1 MSTRQEIIVQAL
13 QQRHAEVCRSTAEL
27 LTNSVGGTSDF
38 ALQLKHPSL
47 VVGGHQLRKW
57 IAPQR
62 WYAGKREL
70 LDAIRALALNEEFEC
85 TSVDPP
91 EDNSFI
97 DELRASAKDPQRRF
111 DLLER
116 RYRNPLN
123 FAAPSEEQVREH
135 LLERLMVVDRSRI
148 ERDSLDLVHADEF
161 LLRLNLIAIN
171 ASLSDDLRYLDA
183 LNSFYELLPSAWY
196 PASAQNW
203 LRVSFLILYARA
215 LAINFTPIN

>member
-13 QQRHAEVCRSTAEL
+13 RHRHAEVCRSTAEL
-27 LTNSVGGTSDF
+27 VTNTASDF
-38 ALQLKHPSL
+38 VLRLKHRSL
-47 VVGGHQLRKW
+47 VVEGHQLTKW

-62 WYAGKREL
+62 WYAGKCEL
-70 LDAIRALALNEEFEC
+70 LDAIHALALNEPFEC
-85 TSVDPP
+85 TSVEPA
-91 EDNSFI
+91 EDTSFI

-111 DLLER
+111 ELLKS

-123 FAAPSEEQVREH
+123 FAARSEEHVREH

-148 ERDSLDLVHADEF
+148 ERQSLNLLHADEF

-196 PASAQNW
+196 PESAQNW

-215 LAINFTPIN
+215 LVVNFTPIN